1 MLKRHLFQAV
11 ILSVTGILA
20 AKGIILWR
28 LDGLQRAGTVLTVPA
43 AAAAAV
49 LTVFFVSREPV
60 RKKRLRKACILLA
73 AFAAAAVRMW
83 QVSAETGY
91 QLQGIKDG
99 EAAAVQGRIIQK
111 KQKETESQNIQ
122 WTVCLTDS
130 YLKTEQEIRSCGNII
145 LYLSLDAGEPVIGNT
160 IIVEGNIILFREAR
174 NDGNFDERAYY
185 QNQGYS
191 LKFYA
196 DDASYQV
203 KDTHADRMREFLYGV
218 QQKLSAVYRKAMPQK
233 EAGALAA
240 MLLGE
245 KSQLFAETKELYRQS
260 GIAHILAISGLHISV
275 LGAAV
280 CGILRKTG
288 ASYPVSSAVS
298 MGLLLAFGLMT
309 GMGTSAVRAVL
320 MFGIYLGAACCGRAY
335 DSMSALAA
343 AGAWILLQNPR
354 VLFLAGFQFSFA
366 AVAGVLLGK
375 EICRIF
381 SPKYRLTETVLVS
394 LSIQALTL
402 PLTAWYYYEIPV
414 YSVLLNLFVLPFM
427 AAVLILGL
435 SGGLAGLLAFGWM
448 PAKAMLFVCT
458 AVLAYFSKAG
468 ELFLKLPG
476 AVRVTGRLEVWQ
488 MAAYYLILAG
498 CAQMA
503 VCMPSDKKSD
513 RKSDGKSDRK
523 SDGKSETKSD
533 RKEAG
538 TFRGIGRK
546 KKASGRNWQRKQK
559 AVITAGFCICISI
572 LFFPLQR
579 PAEVTVLDVGQGD
592 GIYIRTS
599 DGTDVF
605 IDGGSNDV
613 KQAGTY
619 RIVPFLKSR
628 GVAEIDYWFVS
639 HLDQDHISGL
649 KEAADSGYRIGRV
662 IFAKGVLKDEA
673 YETLLKKLAEWQI
686 QTGFLAKGDILSGQN
701 ASFRAL
707 APDETD
713 AANDRNAQ
721 SLVLLYEDCGFSAF
735 FPGDISL
742 KEEQKLLKDKGLSK
756 TVLYKA
762 AHHGSKHSNS
772 LELLSR
778 LSPDISLIS
787 CSKENEYGHPGKE
800 AVEHMQQCG
809 SRVYYT
815 MHSGQIRV
823 RWGKNGL
830 AVKAFLAKQQ
840 GT

>member
-1 MLKRHLFQAV
+1 MLKRHLSQAV

-174 NDGNFDERAYY
+174 NDGNFDERAHY

-203 KDTHADRMREFLYGV
+203 KDTHTDRMREFLYGV

-280 CGILRKTG
+280 CGVLRKTG

-298 MGLLLAFGLMT
+298 MGLLMAFGFMT

-435 SGGLAGLLAFGWM
+435 SGGLAGLLDFGWM

-476 AVRVTGRLEVWQ
+476 AVRVTGRPEAWQ
-488 MAAYYLILAG
+488 MAAYYLILAA

-503 VCMPSDKKSD
+503 ARMPSDE
-513 RKSDGKSDRK
+513 RPV
-523 SDGKSETKSD
+523 
-533 RKEAG
+533 
-538 TFRGIGRK
+538 K
-546 KKASGRNWQRKQK
+546 KKASGRNWRRRQK
-559 AVITAGFCICISI
+559 AAVTAGFFICISI

-579 PAEVTVLDVGQGD
+579 PAEVTILDVGQGD

-599 DGTDVF
+599 DGTDVI

-619 RIVPFLKSR
+619 RIVPFLKFR

-673 YETLLKKLAEWQI
+673 YEKLLKKLAEWQI

-742 KEEQKLLKDKGLSK
+742 KEEQKLLKDEGLTK

-830 AVKAFLAKQQ
+830 SVKAFSAKQQ